1 MSKIILDSLSEIIN
15 KIEISSFKSFSNIV
29 NEMIKTKSLE
39 EEEIYL
45 LTQNIFNRLYRT
57 LNGDV
62 FKQLLIWD
70 NNLLNKNNN
79 NEYNIDI
86 IFNDSKI
93 HKSIDYDKF
102 FMDIVFP
109 FTSDE
114 VLENCNL
121 SNIKK
126 KLFLT
131 ESLQSLSLLKDKGL
145 LLNENNDDSMYLP
158 YTKNKKILDLFNK
171 NDTDN
176 LWNFLESGVSIDYK
190 TLSSYDGWD
199 KAFNNK
205 GQTTLMLLIEK
216 NFSLLNKLLSL
227 KKLDSYFK
235 ATDNNG
241 KNILNYIMDHG
252 LKDFSSTTN
261 KSNILKSVIEKVPL
275 LNPNNEILLPKLN
288 GMDQNTKQYFI
299 EHCKNNINILLG
311 DNSKVTQEWLS
322 KKIKDQS
329 TAYTVIA
336 LSSLSISDIEKIDKE
351 TLGEM
356 LKIALYENSSDH
368 YNPMVNTAIKL
379 FLDAGAITTIDN
391 EFKEDYTARVKST
404 SAGKSN
410 EKETRK
416 YKMEQIEMVQ
426 QRIVINSKNFIEKN
440 LLDSKFED
448 NVKIKKRL

>member
-15 KIEISSFKSFSNIV
+15 KIELSSFKSLSNIV
-29 NEMIKTKSLE
+29 NEMIKIKSLE
-39 EEEIYL
+39 EEEVYL
-45 LTQNIFNRLYRT
+45 LTQNIFNRSYRS
-57 LNGDV
+57 LNSDI
-62 FKQLLIWD
+62 FKELLKWD
-70 NNLLNKNNN
+70 NDLLNKKNN

-93 HKSIDYDKF
+93 HKNIDYDNF
-102 FMDIVFP
+102 FMNVVFP

-131 ESLQSLSLLKDKGL
+131 DSLQSLSFLKDKGL
-145 LLNENNDDSMYLP
+145 LLNNSDDSVYLP
-158 YTKNKKILDLFNK
+158 YTKNKKILNLFNK

-176 LWNFLESGVSIDYK
+176 LWNFLESDVSIDYK

-199 KAFNNK
+199 KAFNDK

-241 KNILNYIMDHG
+241 KNILNYIIDRG

-261 KSNILKSVIEKVPL
+261 KSNILKSLIEKVPL

-288 GMDQNTKQYFI
+288 GADQNTKQYFI
-299 EHCKNNINILLG
+299 ENCKDNINILLG
-311 DNSKVTQEWLS
+311 DNPKVTQEWLS

-336 LSSLSISDIEKIDKE
+336 LSSLPISDIEKIDKE

-356 LKIALYENSSDH
+356 VKIVLYENSSDH
-368 YNPMVNTAIKL
+368 YNPMVNAAIKL
-379 FLDAGAITTIDN
+379 FLDAGAITTMDN
-391 EFKEDYTARVKST
+391 EFKEDYMARVKLT

-410 EKETRK
+410 TKETRK

-426 QRIVINSKNFIEKN
+426 QRVVINSKNFIEKN
-440 LLDSKFED
+440 LLNSKFED
-448 NVKIKKRL
+448 SVKTKKRL

>member
-1 MSKIILDSLSEIIN
+1 MSKIILDSLSEIIS

-39 EEEIYL
+39 EEEVYL
-45 LTQNIFNRLYRT
+45 LTQNIFSRLHRT
-57 LNGDV
+57 LNDDI

-70 NNLLNKNNN
+70 NNLLNKKNNN

-93 HKSIDYDKF
+93 HKSIDYDNF
-102 FMDIVFP
+102 FMNIVFP
-109 FTSDE
+109 FTNNE

-131 ESLQSLSLLKDKGL
+131 DSLQSLSFLKDKGM
-145 LLNENNDDSMYLP
+145 LLNDKDDSVYLP

-176 LWNFLESGVSIDYK
+176 LWNFLESDVSIDYK

-235 ATDNNG
+235 VTDNNG
-241 KNILNYIMDHG
+241 KNILNYIIDRG

-261 KSNILKSVIEKVPL
+261 KSNILKSLIEKVPL

-299 EHCKNNINILLG
+299 KNCKDNINILLG
-311 DNSKVTQEWLS
+311 DNPKVTQEWLS

-336 LSSLSISDIEKIDKE
+336 LSSLPISDIEKIDKE

-356 LKIALYENSSDH
+356 VKIVLYENSSDH
-368 YNPMVNTAIKL
+368 YNPMVNAAIKL
-379 FLDAGAITTIDN
+379 FLDAGAITVIDN
-391 EFKEDYTARVKST
+391 QFKEDYIARVNLT
-404 SAGKSN
+404 SSGKSN
-410 EKETRK
+410 IKETRK

-426 QRIVINSKNFIEKN
+426 QRVVINSKNFIEKN
-440 LLDSKFED
+440 LLNTKFE
-448 NVKIKKRL
+448 NSVNTKKRL